1 MSIKTI
7 LTTIALVAGSST
19 AALARP
25 IYTGHG
31 PVIVHDQ
38 RQVRVRVQP
47 RVQYQARSWYRPR
60 IARSYYIAPAPV
72 TYIAPQPTYIAPQP
86 TYVEPALTTSGQSQQ
101 FLNLGG
107 QVGSGLEISLVQG
120 EDQAFVDQV
129 IIHYADGRDV
139 PMHLDRS
146 LDAYNPELQ
155 LQTENCAINGVT
167 VIGSG
172 AVTAYRL

>member
-7 LTTIALVAGSST
+7 ITTIALIAGSST

-25 IYTGHG
+25 VSHPVAVGHG
-31 PVIVHDQ
+31 PVVVRDH
-38 RQVRVRVQP
+38 RQVQARVQP
-47 RVQYQARSWYRPR
+47 RRIEVRPQYRTDYRTEYRPR
-60 IARSYYIAPAPV
+60 IERTFYVAPQPV
-72 TYIAPQPTYIAPQP
+72 TYVRP
-86 TYVEPALTTSGQSQQ
+86 VVTTQGSQY
-101 FLNLGG
+101 LALGG
-107 QVGSGLEISLVQG
+107 QVGSGLELALVQG

-146 LDAYNPELQ
+146 LNAYDAELQ